1 MYRVIKVLNNNG
13 ILVLDDESQR
23 ENIFLGNGVGFGRK
37 TGERLNAVGHAKRYE
52 LVTGTASALQQINS
66 IDPVFIEAAGRI
78 MEEAE
83 VIIGPL
89 TQDILIPMADHIAL
103 AVSRMKNGM
112 ELPNPFKQ
120 DIKALFSEEYQAAMK
135 SVEIIE
141 GLTGVLISEDEVGY
155 ITLHIH
161 AGISEEDVA
170 AAMDIA
176 RLVKDSVQSIEEAMG
191 IKLLSD
197 SLGYNRLVS
206 HIRYMIARTQKG
218 ERTNLDLDE
227 YAKSNFP
234 DAYRVAGTVCQNIAE
249 RLGMTVAP
257 EETGFLTVHIQRVL
271 QL

>member
-13 ILVLDDESQR
+13 ILVLDGETNR
-23 ENIFLGNGVGFGRK
+23 ELIFIGNGVGFGHK
-37 TGERLNAVGHAKRYE
+37 PGERLKTVEQAKRYE
-52 LVTGTASALQQINS
+52 LVTGKVSALQQVNS

-78 MEEAE
+78 IEEAE
-83 VIIGPL
+83 TITGPL
-89 TQDILIPMADHIAL
+89 NKDILIPLADHIAL
-103 AVSRMKNGM
+103 AVSRTRNKM

-120 DIKALFSEEYQAAMK
+120 DIKALFAEEYRAAAK
-135 SVEIIE
+135 SVGIIE
-141 GLTGVLISEDEVGY
+141 ALTGVYISEDEIGY

-161 AGISEEDVA
+161 AGLSEEDVA

-176 RLVKDSVQSIEEAMG
+176 RLVKDSVQRIEEGMK
-191 IKLLSD
+191 IKLHSD

-227 YAKSNFP
+227 YARTNFP
-234 DAYRVAGTVCQNIAE
+234 EAYRVAEIVCHNIGE
-249 RLGMTVAP
+249 ELGKTIAP

>member
-13 ILVLDDESQR
+13 ILVLDGESNS
-23 ENIFLGNGVGFGRK
+23 EIIFIGNGVGFGRK
-37 TGERLNAVGHAKRYE
+37 PGERMKTVNHAKRYE
-52 LVTGTASALQQINS
+52 LVTGKVSALQQVNN

-78 MEEAE
+78 IEEAE
-83 VIIGPL
+83 VITGPL
-89 TQDILIPMADHIAL
+89 NKDILIPLADHIAM
-103 AVSRMKNGM
+103 AASRARNKM
-112 ELPNPFKQ
+112 ELPNPFNQ
-120 DIKALFSEEYQAAMK
+120 DIKALFSEEYQAATK
-135 SVEIIE
+135 SVTIIQ
-141 GLTGVLISEDEVGY
+141 GLTGICITEDEIGY

-161 AGISEEDVA
+161 AGLSEEDVA

-176 RLVKDSVQSIEEAMG
+176 RLVNESVQRIEQGMN
-191 IKLLSD
+191 IKLHSD

-227 YAKSNFP
+227 YAKTNFP
-234 DAYRVAGTVCQNIAE
+234 DAYKVAGTVCHDIGL
-249 RLGMTVAP
+249 RLGLTVAP